1 MSAPS
6 AATDGTAS
14 GPHNVTSEVERKPEA
29 ARTIVTIDGPA
40 GAGKSSVS
48 RLAAHTLGL
57 WFLDT
62 GAMYRAATLLALQRG
77 IPLDEGPAV
86 AKALQ
91 EAELSYSAED
101 HDAPPRITLHDK
113 GIEALRLRQPDV
125 DAAVSPVSALPEV
138 REVLVEAQRRI
149 GREHP
154 RLLSE
159 GRDQGSVVF
168 PDAEVKIYLFAS
180 PRVRAERRAAQLL
193 TSGVPANVDQIEQE
207 LRERDARDMGRAVGP
222 LKKPDDA
229 IELDTSMLT
238 RSAVVEEIVRIVREA
253 VEQHAETGAG

>member
-1 MSAPS
+1 M
-6 AATDGTAS
+6 
-14 GPHNVTSEVERKPEA
+14 TSEIERKPDTV
-29 ARTIVTIDGPA
+29 RTIVTIDGPA

-48 RLAAHTLGL
+48 RLAARTLGL

-62 GAMYRAATLLALQRG
+62 GAMYRAATLLALRSG

-86 AKALQ
+86 AKALR
-91 EAELSYSAED
+91 ESELSYSAEE
-101 HDAPPRITLHDK
+101 HDAPPRITLHGKAIDP
-113 GIEALRLRQPDV
+113 LRLRQPDV
-125 DAAVSPVSALPEV
+125 DSAVSPVSALPEV

-168 PDAEVKIYLFAS
+168 PQAEVKIFLFAS

-193 TSGVPANVDQIEQE
+193 TSGVPANVDQIEEE
-207 LRERDARDMGRAVGP
+207 LRQRDERDMNRAVGP
-222 LKKPDDA
+222 LTKPDDA
-229 IELDTSMLT
+229 VELDTSLLT
-238 RSAVVEEIVRIVREA
+238 RSAVVDEIVRIVREA
-253 VEQHAETGAG
+253 VRDHAETGAG